1 MIPKKN
7 VKLSDTSIEVAL
19 DRICNEAGI
28 KLVKGREV
36 AVPGFT
42 ISPDRQVLGTNI
54 LIECDGAYH
63 ETRIQIRKASW
74 RDDLLVSAGYRV
86 FHIES
91 ELLVTHNLGDSDR
104 FHPYVA
110 KALKEFIASKE
121 SCKYL
126 RA

>member
-1 MIPKKN
+1 MIPEKN

-54 LIECDGAYH
+54 LIECDGTYH
-63 ETRIQIRKASW
+63 TTQIQRRKSSW
-74 RDDLLVSAGYRV
+74 RDDLLIQAGYRI

-91 ELLVTHNLGDSDR
+91 ELLVTHGLGDTDQ
-104 FHPYVA
+104 FHPYVL
-110 KALKEFIASKE
+110 KALNEFIASNEKVH
-121 SCKYL
+121 YL